1 MVVIQ
6 DKMKVSIA
14 YTLREGRRILEEVPA
29 SQPFVYIHGYNNI
42 IPGLENALTG
52 RHLGEK
58 FTVFIPAKLGY
69 GEYRQDLILTV
80 PKEEL
85 SEIGELWLGMELEM
99 YQSND
104 MREFQLPDTAE
115 EFVND
120 LNLDGDDDQCDGI
133 YTIKEILE
141 DTVIVDGN
149 HPFAGKDLIFNVEV
163 VDIVEASFTEQESG
177 FPDEDEFNDGYDNYD
192 SYDNR
197 MGDDN
202 FDSNERRWR

>member
-58 FTVFIPAKLGY
+58 FTTFIPAKLGY

-99 YQSND
+99 FQDND
-104 MREFQLPDTAE
+104 IREFQLPDTAD
-115 EFVND
+115 EFVDD
-120 LNLDGDDDQCDGI
+120 LNLDDDDQSDGI

-149 HPFAGKDLIFNVEV
+149 HPFAGKDLTFNVEV
-163 VDIVEASFTEQESG
+163 VDIVESSFTEQESG
-177 FPDEDEFNDGYDNYD
+177 FPDEDDYD
-192 SYDNR
+192 SYDSFDNR
-197 MGDDN
+197 GDDN

>member
-58 FTVFIPAKLGY
+58 FTTFIPAKLGY

-99 YQSND
+99 FQDND
-104 MREFQLPDTAE
+104 IREFQLPDTAD
-115 EFVND
+115 EFVDD
-120 LNLDGDDDQCDGI
+120 LNLDDDDQSDGI

-149 HPFAGKDLIFNVEV
+149 HPFAGKDLTFNVEV
-163 VDIVEASFTEQESG
+163 IDITESSFTEQESG
-177 FPDEDEFNDGYDNYD
+177 FPDEDDYDDYD
-192 SYDNR
+192 SYDSFDNR
-197 MGDDN
+197 SDDN

>member
-1 MVVIQ
+1 MEVIQ

-58 FTVFIPAKLGY
+58 FTTFIPAKLGY

-99 YQSND
+99 FQDND
-104 MREFQLPDTAE
+104 IREFQLPDTAD
-115 EFVND
+115 EFVDD
-120 LNLDGDDDQCDGI
+120 LNLDDDDQSDGI

-149 HPFAGKDLIFNVEV
+149 HPFAGKDLTFNVEV
-163 VDIVEASFTEQESG
+163 VDIVESSFTEQESG
-177 FPDEDEFNDGYDNYD
+177 FPDEDDYDSYVNYD

-197 MGDDN
+197 GDDN

>member
-58 FTVFIPAKLGY
+58 FTTFIPAKLGY

-99 YQSND
+99 FQDND
-104 MREFQLPDTAE
+104 IREFQLPDTAD
-115 EFVND
+115 EFVDD
-120 LNLDGDDDQCDGI
+120 LNLDDDDQSDGI

-149 HPFAGKDLIFNVEV
+149 HPFAGKDLTFNVEV
-163 VDIVEASFTEQESG
+163 IDITESSFTEQESG
-177 FPDEDEFNDGYDNYD
+177 FPDEDDYDSYDNYD
-192 SYDNR
+192 SFDNR
-197 MGDDN
+197 GDDN

>member
-104 MREFQLPDTAE
+104 MREFQLPDTVD
-115 EFVND
+115 EFVDD
-120 LNLDGDDDQCDGI
+120 LNLDDDEDECDGI

-141 DTVIVDGN
+141 DSVIVDGN
-149 HPFAGKDLIFNVEV
+149 HPFAGKDLTFNVEV
-163 VDIVEASFTEQESG
+163 IDIVESSFTEQESG
-177 FPDEDEFNDGYDNYD
+177 FPDEDDYDGYDNYD
-192 SYDNR
+192 SYDNHL
-197 MGDDN
+197 GDDN

>member
-14 YTLREGRRILEEVPA
+14 YTLREGRRILEEVPP

-42 IPGLENALTG
+42 IPGLEDALEG

-58 FTVFIPAKLGY
+58 FSVNIPASLGY
-69 GEYRQDLILTV
+69 GEYRKDLILKV

-85 SEIGELWLGMELEM
+85 SDIGELWLGMELEM
-99 YQSND
+99 FQDND
-104 MREFQLPDTAE
+104 FREFQLPDTAE

-120 LNLDGDDDQCDGI
+120 LNLDDEDESDGI

-141 DTVIVDGN
+141 DSVIVDGN
-149 HPFAGKDLIFNVEV
+149 HPFAGKNLTFNVQV
-163 VDIVEASFTEQESG
+163 VDIIEASFTEQESG
-177 FPDEDEFNDGYDNYD
+177 FPDEDDYDNYDD

-197 MGDDN
+197 LGGDN

>member
-58 FTVFIPAKLGY
+58 FTTFIPAKLGY

-104 MREFQLPDTAE
+104 MREFQLPDTAD
-115 EFVND
+115 EFVDD
-120 LNLDGDDDQCDGI
+120 LNLDDDEDECDGI

-141 DTVIVDGN
+141 DSVIVDGN
-149 HPFAGKDLIFNVEV
+149 HPFAGKDLTFNVEV
-163 VDIVEASFTEQESG
+163 IDITESSFTEQESG
-177 FPDEDEFNDGYDNYD
+177 FPDEDDYGGYDNYD

-197 MGDDN
+197 LGDDN

>member
-1 MVVIQ
+1 MEVIQ

-58 FTVFIPAKLGY
+58 FTTFIPAKLGY

-99 YQSND
+99 FQDND
-104 MREFQLPDTAE
+104 IREFQLPDTAD
-115 EFVND
+115 EFVDD
-120 LNLDGDDDQCDGI
+120 LNLDDDDQSDGI

-149 HPFAGKDLIFNVEV
+149 HPFAGKDLTFNVEV
-163 VDIVEASFTEQESG
+163 VDIVESSFTEQESG
-177 FPDEDEFNDGYDNYD
+177 FPDEDDYDSYD

-197 MGDDN
+197 GDDN

>member
-1 MVVIQ
+1 MEVIQ

-58 FTVFIPAKLGY
+58 FTTFIPAKLGY

-99 YQSND
+99 FQDND
-104 MREFQLPDTAE
+104 IREFQLPDTAD
-115 EFVND
+115 EFVDD
-120 LNLDGDDDQCDGI
+120 LNLDDDDQSDGI

-141 DTVIVDGN
+141 DSVIVDGN
-149 HPFAGKDLIFNVEV
+149 HPFAGKDLTFNVEV
-163 VDIVEASFTEQESG
+163 VDIVESSFTEQESG
-177 FPDEDEFNDGYDNYD
+177 FPDEDDYDSYDNYD
-192 SYDNR
+192 SFDNR
-197 MGDDN
+197 GDDN

>member
-1 MVVIQ
+1 MRMVVTQ

-58 FTVFIPAKLGY
+58 FTTFIPAKLGY

-99 YQSND
+99 FQDND
-104 MREFQLPDTAE
+104 IREFQLPDTAD
-115 EFVND
+115 EFVDD
-120 LNLDGDDDQCDGI
+120 LNLDDDDQSDGI

-149 HPFAGKDLIFNVEV
+149 HPFAGKDLTFNVEV
-163 VDIVEASFTEQESG
+163 VDIVESSFTEQESG
-177 FPDEDEFNDGYDNYD
+177 FPDEDDYD
-192 SYDNR
+192 SYDSFDNR
-197 MGDDN
+197 GDDN

>member
-14 YTLREGRRILEEVPA
+14 YTLREGKRILEEVPA

-42 IPGLENALTG
+42 IPGLEDALAG
-52 RHLGEK
+52 RRLGEK
-58 FTVFIPAKLGY
+58 FTVNIPANLGY
-69 GEYRQDLILTV
+69 GEYRNDLILTV

-85 SEIGELWLGMELEM
+85 RDVGELWLGMELEM
-99 YQSND
+99 FQDND
-104 MREFQLPDTAE
+104 IREFQLPDTAE

-120 LNLDGDDDQCDGI
+120 LNLDDDEEQSDGI
-133 YTIKEILE
+133 YIIKEILE
-141 DTVIVDGN
+141 DSVIVDGN
-149 HPFAGKDLIFNVEV
+149 HPFAGKNLTFNVEV
-163 VDIVEASFTEQESG
+163 VDIVDASFTEQESG
-177 FPDEDEFNDGYDNYD
+177 FPDEDDYDNYD

-197 MGDDN
+197 LGGDN

>member
-1 MVVIQ
+1 MEVIQ

-58 FTVFIPAKLGY
+58 FTTFIPAKLGY

-99 YQSND
+99 FQDND
-104 MREFQLPDTAE
+104 IREFQLPDTAD
-115 EFVND
+115 EFVDD
-120 LNLDGDDDQCDGI
+120 LNLDDDQSDGI

-149 HPFAGKDLIFNVEV
+149 HPFAGKDLTFNVEV
-163 VDIVEASFTEQESG
+163 IDIVESSFTEQESG
-177 FPDEDEFNDGYDNYD
+177 FPDEDDYDSYDNYD
-192 SYDNR
+192 SFDNR
-197 MGDDN
+197 GDDN

>member
-1 MVVIQ
+1 MRMVVIQ

-58 FTVFIPAKLGY
+58 FTTFIPAKLGY

-99 YQSND
+99 FQDND
-104 MREFQLPDTAE
+104 IREFQLPDTAD
-115 EFVND
+115 EFVDD
-120 LNLDGDDDQCDGI
+120 LNLDDDDQSDGI

-149 HPFAGKDLIFNVEV
+149 HPFAGKDLTFNVEV
-163 VDIVEASFTEQESG
+163 VDIVESSFTEQESG
-177 FPDEDEFNDGYDNYD
+177 FPDEDDYD
-192 SYDNR
+192 SYDSFDNR
-197 MGDDN
+197 GDDN

>member
-1 MVVIQ
+1 MEVIQ

-58 FTVFIPAKLGY
+58 FTTFIPAKLGY

-99 YQSND
+99 FQDND
-104 MREFQLPDTAE
+104 IREFQLPDTAD
-115 EFVND
+115 EFVDD
-120 LNLDGDDDQCDGI
+120 LNLDDDDQSDGI

-149 HPFAGKDLIFNVEV
+149 HPFAGKDLTFNVEV
-163 VDIVEASFTEQESG
+163 IDIVEASFTEQESG
-177 FPDEDEFNDGYDNYD
+177 FPDEDDYDGYDNYD

>member
-58 FTVFIPAKLGY
+58 FTTFIPAKLGY

-99 YQSND
+99 FQDND
-104 MREFQLPDTAE
+104 IREFQLPDTAD
-115 EFVND
+115 EFVDD
-120 LNLDGDDDQCDGI
+120 LNLDDDDQSDGI

-149 HPFAGKDLIFNVEV
+149 HPFAGKDLTFNVEV
-163 VDIVEASFTEQESG
+163 IDIVESSFTEQESG
-177 FPDEDEFNDGYDNYD
+177 FPDEDDYDSYDNYD
-192 SYDNR
+192 SFDNR
-197 MGDDN
+197 GDDN

>member
-58 FTVFIPAKLGY
+58 FTTFIPAKLGY

-85 SEIGELWLGMELEM
+85 SEIGELWLGMELKM
-99 YQSND
+99 FQDND
-104 MREFQLPDTAE
+104 IREFQLPDTAD
-115 EFVND
+115 EFVDD
-120 LNLDGDDDQCDGI
+120 LNLDDDDQSDGI

-149 HPFAGKDLIFNVEV
+149 HPFAGKDLTFNVEV
-163 VDIVEASFTEQESG
+163 IDITESSFTEQESG
-177 FPDEDEFNDGYDNYD
+177 FPDEDDYDDYD
-192 SYDNR
+192 SYDSFDNR
-197 MGDDN
+197 SDDN

>member
-58 FTVFIPAKLGY
+58 FTTFIPAKLGY

-99 YQSND
+99 FQDND
-104 MREFQLPDTAE
+104 IREFQLPDTAD
-115 EFVND
+115 EFVDD
-120 LNLDGDDDQCDGI
+120 LNLDDDDQSDGI

-149 HPFAGKDLIFNVEV
+149 HPFAGKDLTFNVEV
-163 VDIVEASFTEQESG
+163 IDIVEASFTEQESG
-177 FPDEDEFNDGYDNYD
+177 FPDEDDYDGYDNYD

>member
-14 YTLREGRRILEEVPA
+14 YTLREGKRILGEVPA
-29 SQPFVYIHGYNNI
+29 SHPFVYIHGYNNI
-42 IPGLENALTG
+42 IPGLEDALNG
-52 RHLGEK
+52 RRLGEK
-58 FTVFIPAKLGY
+58 FTVNIPANLGY

-85 SEIGELWLGMELEM
+85 SEVGELWVGMELEM
-99 YQSND
+99 FQDND
-104 MREFQLPDTAE
+104 IREFQLPDTAE

-120 LNLDGDDDQCDGI
+120 LNLDDDDDQCDGI

-149 HPFAGKDLIFNVEV
+149 HPFAGKNLTFNVEV
-163 VDIVEASFTEQESG
+163 VDIVDASFTEQESG

>member
-1 MVVIQ
+1 MEVIQ

-58 FTVFIPAKLGY
+58 FTTFIPAKLGY

-99 YQSND
+99 FQDND
-104 MREFQLPDTAE
+104 IREFQLPDTAD
-115 EFVND
+115 EFVDD
-120 LNLDGDDDQCDGI
+120 LNLDDDDQSDGI

-149 HPFAGKDLIFNVEV
+149 HPFAGKDLTFNVEV
-163 VDIVEASFTEQESG
+163 IDITESSFTEQESG
-177 FPDEDEFNDGYDNYD
+177 FPDEDDYDDYD
-192 SYDNR
+192 SYDSFDNR
-197 MGDDN
+197 SDDN